1 MGIAFYFP
9 TQVSPTLSWVPPH
22 QPLVSVSMPVDFP
35 AQIAGETAGGI
46 LYVQDKG
53 SRRETFELRFD
64 RLTQAERDIALNFFD
79 TVKKAFSSFEYLDSA
94 GIIHAVRW
102 VSEFDF
108 KPVVQGRFSG
118 AVRLLALGKT
128 S

>member
-9 TQVSPTLSWVPPH
+9 SQASPALSWVPPR
-22 QPLVSVSMPVDFP
+22 QALATVSDPVDFP
-35 AQIAGETAGGI
+35 AQIAEETAGGV

-64 RLTQAERDIALNFFD
+64 RLTQAERDAALNFFD

-94 GIIHAVRW
+94 GVIHAVRW
-102 VSEFDF
+102 VSDFDF

-118 AVRLLALGKT
+118 SVQLRKE
-128 S
+128 

>member
-9 TQVSPTLSWVPPH
+9 AQASPTLSWVPPR
-22 QPLVSVSMPVDFP
+22 QPLAAVSAPVDFP
-35 AQIAGETAGGI
+35 AQIAEETAGGV

-64 RLTQAERDIALNFFD
+64 RLTQTERDAALNFFD
-79 TVKKAFSSFEYLDSA
+79 TVKKSFSSFEYLDSA
-94 GIIHAVRW
+94 GVIHAVRW

-118 AVRLLALGKT
+118 SVLLRKE
-128 S
+128 